1 MENPT
6 PTEVPSENQTPLF
19 ASRRRRRWPVLLVI
33 GFFAVVILG
42 GIGFVTASALE
53 EHDTFCISCHTV
65 PEVTYYNRAYISLDN
80 PANDAPDLA
89 TAHYL
94 LSQQHNKPAFAC
106 INCHRG
112 DSSLSQRISTLALG
126 GRDALIYIAGRE
138 NSTIEKTQIAEGW
151 LPNSSC
157 VSCHSDTL
165 LKLEG
170 LDNHFHTHLPQA
182 AGALASGG
190 KLTVPDQYKG
200 RQDLLLK
207 AGLDTVSVNLE
218 CTSCHQAHK
227 SITNGV
233 NNFFVDADT
242 RNKACVTCH
251 QTAKKGPQ
259 ELSELQ

>member
-6 PTEVPSENQTPLF
+6 PTEIPSESHPSLTP
-19 ASRRRRRWPVLLVI
+19 ARRRRRWPVLLVI
-33 GFFAVVILG
+33 AFFALVVLG
-42 GIGFVTASALE
+42 GVGFVTASALE

-94 LSQQHNKPAFAC
+94 LSQLHNKPEFAC

-112 DSSLSQRISTLALG
+112 DSSLGQRVSTLALG
-126 GRDALIYIAGRE
+126 GRDAVIYVVGRE
-138 NSTIEKTQIAEGW
+138 NPTIEKTQIAEGW
-151 LPNSSC
+151 LPNASC

-182 AGALASGG
+182 AVALASGG
-190 KLTVPDQYKG
+190 KLTVPDQYKSK
-200 RQDLLLK
+200 QDLLLQT
-207 AGLDTVSVNLE
+207 GLATVNTSLT
-218 CTSCHQAHK
+218 CTNCHQAHK
-227 SITNGV
+227 TIANGV
-233 NNFFVDADT
+233 NNFFVDTDT
-242 RNKACVTCH
+242 RNKACITCH